1 MASIKMT
8 FSVDEETAA
17 RLVYAADALRKP
29 KSQVVREAIAD
40 YADRVG
46 RLTEAER
53 RRLLDAFDEL
63 VPAIPERPEDEVT
76 DELAEIRRAR
86 RVGGRGARAD
96 GRR

>member
-1 MASIKMT
+1 MARIKMT

-17 RLVYAADALRKP
+17 RLRDAADTLRKP

-53 RRLLDAFDEL
+53 RRLLDAFDEF
-63 VPAIPERPEDEVT
+63 VPAIPARPEHEVT
-76 DELAEIRRAR
+76 SELTEIRRVR
-86 RVGGRGARAD
+86 RGGGRGGHAD